1 MKTFAEYSKVTLTG
15 ASGDEYVF
23 EVDALGADLN
33 PVGALYAITHRHGD
47 QHTVVYI
54 GQSANLSDRFTNHQK
69 WECFDDNGA
78 DCLCVHRDADK
89 DSRLRKELDLMIR
102 YRPLCNGPKW
112 KASPKCSLQS
122 PKAPNFNPSRSH
134 GASVKS

>member
-15 ASGDEYVF
+15 ASGDDYEF

-33 PVGALYAITHRHGD
+33 SVAGVYAITRREGD
-47 QHTVVYI
+47 QHVVVYI
-54 GQSANLSDRFTNHQK
+54 GQSGDLSYRFGNHQK

-78 DCLCVHRDADK
+78 DCICVHRDSDK
-89 DSRLRKELDLMIR
+89 DSRLKKEADLMIR
-102 YRPLCNGPKW
+102 YRPVCNGPKW
-112 KASPKCSLQS
+112 KASPKFSLQS
-122 PKAPNFNPSRSH
+122 PKAPNFSPNLSH